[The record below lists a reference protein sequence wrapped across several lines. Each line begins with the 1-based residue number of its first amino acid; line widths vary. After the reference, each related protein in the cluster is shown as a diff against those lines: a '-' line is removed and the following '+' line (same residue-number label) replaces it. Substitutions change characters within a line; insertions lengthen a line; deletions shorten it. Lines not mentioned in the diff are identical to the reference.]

1 MPHVAAGSQN
11 MISNAIEDR
20 AVELLGSAAPVSKP
34 VRKENLMSFREGN
47 IFVSLK
53 VVSEFDRQTQ
63 SYSDP
68 FPKIVFMVDG
78 KYVRMPVDS
87 ELMKGL
93 GEFLVKLGTVL
104 EDVEIPQKEI
114 DMDNVRRKF
123 ERFREVVQ

>member
-1 MPHVAAGSQN
+1 

-34 VRKENLMSFREGN
+34 VRKENFMSFREGN

>member
-1 MPHVAAGSQN
+1 

-34 VRKENLMSFREGN
+34 VRKESLMSFREGN
-47 IFVSLK
+47 IFVALK

-87 ELMKGL
+87 ELMKRL

-104 EDVEIPQKEI
+104 EDVEIPHREV
-114 DMDNVRRKF
+114 DMDDVRRKL